1 MKRLF
6 LTLFALPYCCL
17 AQKMNEQIVNSEI
30 KEIKLY
36 ITAGQMIHKE
46 SIQLK
51 KGRNKLIFSGI
62 STYADPQSI
71 QFAADGNFRLVSV
84 STEMD
89 FLAAERFNPR
99 IKELKDSL
107 ESLKDRHQ
115 INQDLLDSY
124 QVEKAVLNTN
134 KDLGNNQSLTVNQ
147 IREAAE
153 FYQKKTLEINKQISS
168 INKEQK
174 KLDVLIEDTR
184 YQLVELNYDEN
195 QRSNQVIVLLDT
207 DNPASIQ
214 STLKYIVTDCGWAA
228 TYDLSATEINEKI
241 NLRYKAQIYNNTG
254 KDWEHVHLTLSTADP
269 NLTASHPEITPWYL
283 DYYNLGTVSSK
294 KYYAPQQV
302 QQDYRQV
309 AISNMNYAN
318 ERVYDNYYLEEKQK
332 GEDDKFSL
340 LNENSIKLIQQQ
352 NVANQAVQMKQIDI
366 SELTTEFEIKHSF
379 SCPSD
384 AKPYMVDVKEMN
396 LDATFSHVSVPKL
409 DKAAFLLAHITGW
422 QELDLIPG
430 PTHVYFGGL
439 YVGVSEIDT
448 RNVSDTLSLSF
459 GRDSKVV
466 VLRKL
471 KTEFSE
477 KRVMGNSKKESF
489 QYEIQV
495 RNNRSVPIKIDV
507 FDQVPISKNSDII
520 VIENELSDGLKN
532 SETGEVKWSMEI
544 QPGNV
549 TSKEIGYSVKY
560 PKNTSITIH
569 RFRTISSPSF

>member
-1 MKRLF
+1 MKGLV
-6 LTLFALPYCCL
+6 LILLALPFCGMG
-17 AQKMNEQIVNSEI
+17 QRMNEQVITSEI

-36 ITAGQMIHKE
+36 LTAGQMIHKE
-46 SIQLK
+46 NIKLI

-71 QFAADGNFRLVSV
+71 QFSADGDYRLVSV

-107 ESLKDRHQ
+107 ESLKDRNQ
-115 INQDLLDSY
+115 ANQDLLDSY

-134 KDLGNNQSLTVNQ
+134 RDLGNNQSLTVAQ
-147 IREAAE
+147 IKEAAD
-153 FYQKKTLEINKQISS
+153 FYQKKTLEINKQISI

-174 KLDVLIEDTR
+174 KLDLMIEDTR

-195 QRSNQVIVLLDT
+195 QRSNQVIVLIDAE
-207 DNPASIQ
+207 NPESIP

-228 TYDLSATEINEKI
+228 TYDLSATEINQQI
-241 NLRYKAQIYNNTG
+241 NLKYKAQVYNNTG
-254 KDWEHVHLTLSTADP
+254 KDWENVQLTLSTADP
-269 NLTASHPEITPWYL
+269 NLSASHPELSPWYL
-283 DYYNLGTVSSK
+283 DYYNIGKVSSK
-294 KYYAPQQV
+294 KYYAPQAIQE
-302 QQDYRQV
+302 DYRQV

-318 ERVYDNYYLEEKQK
+318 ERVYDNYYLEEGQK
-332 GEDDKFSL
+332 GELDKFSL
-340 LNENSIKLIQQQ
+340 FNENNVKLIQHQ
-352 NVANQAVQMKQIDI
+352 NVANQTVQMKQIDI
-366 SELTTEFEIKHSF
+366 SELTTEFDIKHTF

-384 AKPYMVDVKEMN
+384 AKPYMVEVKEMN
-396 LDATFSHVSVPKL
+396 LNASFSHVSVPKL

-430 PTHVYFGGL
+430 PTHVYFGGV

-459 GRDSKVV
+459 GRDNKVV

-471 KTEFSE
+471 KNEFSE
-477 KRVMGNSKKESF
+477 KKVMGNSKKESF

-495 RNNRSVPIKIDV
+495 RNNRSVPIKIDIY
-507 FDQVPISKNSDII
+507 DQVPISKSSDII
-520 VIENELSDGLKN
+520 VTENELSGGVKN
-532 SETGEVKWSMEI
+532 IETGEVKWSLEI

-549 TSKEIGYSVKY
+549 ASKEIGYTVKY
-560 PKNTSITIH
+560 PKNASITIH
-569 RFRTISSPSF
+569 RYRTISCPSF